1 MKRAHVNQR
10 VTFSGIIMP
19 SFATTIILAMT
30 LVVLEFPSNNMPM
43 LVDAMST
50 TNKKPL
56 LQSITSPLTSSRSMS
71 MPSVQMQKMITP
83 PPRKTLTPPFPN
95 GLCGGT
101 VLDIAPEETFGVDV
115 NLANINV
122 LGDMVLLPR
131 TIQIWLPPGYDDEDE
146 VGHSVLYVHDG
157 QNCMEDNDSWTG
169 ASWRLIGALTRLAD
183 HKLICSRKGRS
194 SPVDLDD
201 ENQPQAAAAAALSP
215 EEKLPIVVMLPSA
228 EGDWLFGVRRRHLEY
243 GDMNLPFAQAHADFV
258 ANTVKPLVDNR
269 FRTDPSPEHTFCM
282 GSSLG
287 GQASLHLLLRHPDK
301 FGGAACLS
309 PAFGPAILDCVDSP
323 RGRDILKGNGKG
335 KKKLYFDIGGDMDD
349 SKTSDFVRVS
359 PIDVLDHLTPVHGWN
374 PGYFWLDT
382 QLQGQVAAMKK
393 ALDKARIEYEYRQYP
408 GGRHNERAW
417 ALRIDKP
424 LLHLFSN
431 DSSNKQQQQKP

>member
-1 MKRAHVNQR
+1 MKCPLSNRR
-10 VTFSGIIMP
+10 VTMP
-19 SFATTIILAMT
+19 SLTIAMAFALSFVINQ
-30 LVVLEFPSNNMPM
+30 FPSNNMPM
-43 LVDAMST
+43 VVNAMST
-50 TNKKPL
+50 TNKRPSSLQTSSASIQKIQ
-56 LQSITSPLTSSRSMS
+56 QSIA
-71 MPSVQMQKMITP
+71 
-83 PPRKTLTPPFPN
+83 PPRRPLTPPFPN
-95 GLCGGT
+95 GMCGGT

-131 TIQIWLPPGYDDEDE
+131 TIRIWLPPGYNEKDE

-157 QNCMEDNDSWTG
+157 QNAMEDKDSWTG

-183 HKLICSRKGRS
+183 HKLICSRKE
-194 SPVDLDD
+194 DTD
-201 ENQPQAAAAAALSP
+201 QANEQQVPLSP
-215 EEKLPIVVMLPSA
+215 NEKLPIVVLMPSA
-228 EGDWLFGVRRRHLEY
+228 QGDWLPGVRRRHLEY
-243 GDMNLPFAQAHADFV
+243 GDMSFPFAQAHADFV

-309 PAFGPAILDCVDSP
+309 PAFGPAILDCVNSSK
-323 RGRDILKGNGKG
+323 GRDILKGG
-335 KKKLYFDIGGDMDD
+335 KKKVYLDIGGDMDD
-349 SKTSDFVRVS
+349 SKTADFVRVS
-359 PIDVLDHLTPVHGWN
+359 PIEILDHLTPVHGWN

-382 QLQGQVAAMKK
+382 QLQGQVQAMKK
-393 ALDKARIEYEYRQYP
+393 ALDKAGSEYEYRQYP

-424 LLHLFSN
+424 LLHLFSAKDKKTTDGN
-431 DSSNKQQQQKP
+431 RR

>member
-1 MKRAHVNQR
+1 MKKSMKRP
-10 VTFSGIIMP
+10 FSNLRATMP
-19 SFATTIILAMT
+19 SLTLAVAFALSFVMNQ
-30 LVVLEFPSNNMPM
+30 FPSINTPM
-43 LVDAMST
+43 VVNAMST
-50 TNKKPL
+50 TNKRPSSI
-56 LQSITSPLTSSRSMS
+56 QSSPASI
-71 MPSVQMQKMITP
+71 PKIQQIAP
-83 PPRKTLTPPFPN
+83 PPRRPLTPPFPN
-95 GLCGGT
+95 GMCGGT
-101 VLDIAPEETFGVDV
+101 VLEIAPEETFGVDV

-131 TIQIWLPPGYDDEDE
+131 TIRIWLPPGYDEEDQ

-157 QNCMEDNDSWTG
+157 QNAMEDEDSWTG

-183 HKLICSRKGRS
+183 HKLICSRKEDTDQTNEQQLPS
-194 SPVDLDD
+194 SP
-201 ENQPQAAAAAALSP
+201 S
-215 EEKLPIVVMLPSA
+215 EKLPIVVMMPSA
-228 EGDWLFGVRRRHLEY
+228 EGDWLPGVRRRHLEY

-309 PAFGPAILDCVDSP
+309 PAFGPAILDCVNSSK
-323 RGRDILKGNGKG
+323 GRDILKGG
-335 KKKLYFDIGGDMDD
+335 KKKIYLDIGGDMDD
-349 SKTSDFVRVS
+349 SKTDDFVRVS
-359 PIDVLDHLTPVHGWN
+359 PIEILDHLTPVHGWN

-382 QLQGQVAAMKK
+382 QLQGQVEAMKK
-393 ALDKARIEYEYRQYP
+393 ALDKAGSEYEYRQYP

-424 LLHLFSN
+424 LLHLFSRK
-431 DSSNKQQQQKP
+431 DNKTSADKRR

>member
-1 MKRAHVNQR
+1 M
-10 VTFSGIIMP
+10 
-19 SFATTIILAMT
+19 
-30 LVVLEFPSNNMPM
+30 E
-43 LVDAMST
+43 
-50 TNKKPL
+50 
-56 LQSITSPLTSSRSMS
+56 
-71 MPSVQMQKMITP
+71 
-83 PPRKTLTPPFPN
+83 
-95 GLCGGT
+95 
-101 VLDIAPEETFGVDV
+101 IAPEETFGVDV

-131 TIQIWLPPGYDDEDE
+131 TIRIWLPPGYDEEDQ

-157 QNCMEDNDSWTG
+157 QNAMEDEDSWTG

-183 HKLICSRKGRS
+183 HKLICSRKEDTDQTNEQQLPS
-194 SPVDLDD
+194 SP
-201 ENQPQAAAAAALSP
+201 S
-215 EEKLPIVVMLPSA
+215 EKLPIVVMMPSA
-228 EGDWLFGVRRRHLEY
+228 EGDWLPGVRRRHLEY

-309 PAFGPAILDCVDSP
+309 PAFGPAILDCVNSSK
-323 RGRDILKGNGKG
+323 GRDILKGG
-335 KKKLYFDIGGDMDD
+335 KKKIYLDIGGDMDD
-349 SKTSDFVRVS
+349 SKTDDFVRVS
-359 PIDVLDHLTPVHGWN
+359 PIEILDHLTPVHGWN

-382 QLQGQVAAMKK
+382 QLQGQVEAMKK
-393 ALDKARIEYEYRQYP
+393 ALDKAGSEYEYRQYP

-424 LLHLFSN
+424 LLHLFSRK
-431 DSSNKQQQQKP
+431 DNKTSADKRR

>member
-1 MKRAHVNQR
+1 MKAKTIKHPQR
-10 VTFSGIIMP
+10 NRRVALSRTVMP
-19 SFATTIILAMT
+19 AFASALMFFGALVMWNVPWNDG
-30 LVVLEFPSNNMPM
+30 LVV
-43 LVDAMST
+43 VDAMST
-50 TNKKPL
+50 TNKKRFL
-56 LQSITSPLTSSRSMS
+56 SQTSSQPI
-71 MPSVQMQKMITP
+71 PSVQKLAP
-83 PPRKTLTPPFPN
+83 PPKLPLTPPFPN

-101 VLDIAPEETFGVDV
+101 TLDIAPEETFGVDV

-131 TIQIWLPPGYDDEDE
+131 PIRIWLPPGYDDDDDDKDKS
-146 VGHSVLYVHDG
+146 GHSVLYVHDG
-157 QNCMEDNDSWTG
+157 QNAMEDKDSWTG
-169 ASWRLIGALTRLAD
+169 ASWRLVGALTRLAD
-183 HKLICSRKGRS
+183 HNLICSRKETTG
-194 SPVDLDD
+194 
-201 ENQPQAAAAAALSP
+201 EGETLSP
-215 EEKLPIVVMLPSA
+215 LEKLPIVVMLPSA
-228 EGDWLFGVRRRHLEY
+228 EGDWLPGVRRRHLEY

-269 FRTDPSPEHTFCM
+269 FRTDPSPESTFCM

-287 GQASLHLLLRHPDK
+287 GQASLHLMLRHPDK

-309 PAFGPAILDCVDSP
+309 PAFGPSILDYVASP
-323 RGRDILKGNGKG
+323 KGREILCGG

-349 SKTSDFVRVS
+349 AKSSDFVRVS

-382 QLQGQVAAMKK
+382 QLQGQVAAMQK
-393 ALDKARIEYEYRQYP
+393 ALDQAGVKYEYREYP

-424 LLHLFSN
+424 LLHLFSTDKDN
-431 DSSNKQQQQKP
+431 DV

>member
-1 MKRAHVNQR
+1 MKCPLSNRR
-10 VTFSGIIMP
+10 VTMP
-19 SFATTIILAMT
+19 SLTIAMAFALSFVINQ
-30 LVVLEFPSNNMPM
+30 FPSNNMPM
-43 LVDAMST
+43 VVNAMST
-50 TNKKPL
+50 TNKRPSSIQTSSASIQKIQ
-56 LQSITSPLTSSRSMS
+56 QSIA
-71 MPSVQMQKMITP
+71 
-83 PPRKTLTPPFPN
+83 PPRRPLTPPFPN
-95 GLCGGT
+95 GMCGGT

-131 TIQIWLPPGYDDEDE
+131 TIRIWLPPGYNEKDE

-157 QNCMEDNDSWTG
+157 QNAMEDKDSWTG

-183 HKLICSRKGRS
+183 HKLICSRKEDTDQTNEQQV
-194 SPVDLDD
+194 P
-201 ENQPQAAAAAALSP
+201 LSP
-215 EEKLPIVVMLPSA
+215 NEKLPIVVLMPSA
-228 EGDWLFGVRRRHLEY
+228 QGDWLPGVRRRHLEY
-243 GDMNLPFAQAHADFV
+243 GDMSFPFAQAHADFV

-309 PAFGPAILDCVDSP
+309 PAFGPAILDCVNSSK
-323 RGRDILKGNGKG
+323 GRDILKGG
-335 KKKLYFDIGGDMDD
+335 KKKVYLDIGGDMDD
-349 SKTSDFVRVS
+349 SKTADFVRVS
-359 PIDVLDHLTPVHGWN
+359 PIEILDHLTPVHGWN

-382 QLQGQVAAMKK
+382 QLQGQVQAMKK
-393 ALDKARIEYEYRQYP
+393 ALDKAGSEYEYRQYP

-424 LLHLFSN
+424 LLHLFSAKDKKTTDGN
-431 DSSNKQQQQKP
+431 RR

>member
-1 MKRAHVNQR
+1 
-10 VTFSGIIMP
+10 MP
-19 SFATTIILAMT
+19 PQPIPQIA
-30 LVVLEFPSNNMPM
+30 PPP
-43 LVDAMST
+43 
-50 TNKKPL
+50 KKP
-56 LQSITSPLTSSRSMS
+56 
-71 MPSVQMQKMITP
+71 
-83 PPRKTLTPPFPN
+83 LTPPFPN
-95 GLCGGT
+95 GPCGGT
-101 VLDIAPEETFGVDV
+101 VLEISPEETFGVDV
-115 NLANINV
+115 NLANMNF

-131 TIQIWLPPGYDDEDE
+131 TIKIWLPPGYDETDT

-157 QNCMEDNDSWTG
+157 QNAMEDEDSWTG

-183 HKLICSRKGRS
+183 HKLICSKQ
-194 SPVDLDD
+194 DD
-201 ENQPQAAAAAALSP
+201 ENENNEDATKAKSP
-215 EEKLPIVVMLPSA
+215 SEKLPIVVMLPSA
-228 EGDWLFGVRRRHLEY
+228 EGDWLPGVRRRHLEY

-269 FRTDPSPEHTFCM
+269 FLTDPSPQHTFCM

-287 GQASLHLLLRHPDK
+287 GQASLHLLLRHPNK

-309 PAFGPAILDCVDSP
+309 PCFQPSILDCVASSK
-323 RGRDILKGNGKG
+323 GRDILRDHKR
-335 KKKLYFDIGGDMDD
+335 LYLDIGGDMDD
-349 SKTSDFVRVS
+349 TKSEDFVRVS

-382 QLQGQVAAMKK
+382 QLQGQVEAMRKN
-393 ALDKARIEYEYRQYP
+393 LDRAGIEYEYRQYP

-431 DSSNKQQQQKP
+431 NDKNENGNNNKRP

>member
-1 MKRAHVNQR
+1 MKTMKRPLVTVNR
-10 VTFSGIIMP
+10 NLTFAGMSVA
-19 SFATTIILAMT
+19 SFATAMLFIVSLA
-30 LVVLEFPSNNMPM
+30 VLEMPSNTMPM
-43 LVDAMST
+43 VVDAMST
-50 TNKKPL
+50 TNRKPL
-56 LQSITSPLTSSRSMS
+56 ISQTSS
-71 MPSVQMQKMITP
+71 PTSVTTSIQNLAP
-83 PPRKTLTPPFPN
+83 PPRKPLTPPFPN

-131 TIQIWLPPGYDDEDE
+131 TIRIWLPPGYDEDDE
-146 VGHSVLYVHDG
+146 VGHPVLYVHDG
-157 QNCMEDNDSWTG
+157 QNAMEDNDSWTG
-169 ASWRLIGALTRLAD
+169 ASWRLTGALTRLAD
-183 HKLICSRKGRS
+183 HKLICSQKEMTTGDVQPAQ
-194 SPVDLDD
+194 SPD
-201 ENQPQAAAAAALSP
+201 
-215 EEKLPIVVMLPSA
+215 EKLPIVVLMPSA
-228 EGDWLFGVRRRHLEY
+228 EGDWLPGVRRRHLEY

-309 PAFGPAILDCVDSP
+309 PAFGPSILDYVASP
-323 RGRDILKGNGKG
+323 KGRDILKGG

-349 SKTSDFVRVS
+349 SKSSDFVRVS

-382 QLQGQVAAMKK
+382 QLQGQVTAMQK
-393 ALDKARIEYEYRQYP
+393 ALDRAGINYEYRQYP

-431 DSSNKQQQQKP
+431 GKSKNNKNKNKQGTTWRP

>member
-1 MKRAHVNQR
+1 MKRPLVNNIHSPL
-10 VTFSGIIMP
+10 SGTPMPLFTAALLCLLAIIV
-19 SFATTIILAMT
+19 ID
-30 LVVLEFPSNNMPM
+30 VPSNNNGM
-43 LVDAMST
+43 LMVASAMST
-50 TNKKPL
+50 TNKKTL
-56 LQSITSPLTSSRSMS
+56 STRTSL
-71 MPSVQMQKMITP
+71 PSVQSREQILSP
-83 PPRKTLTPPFPN
+83 PPRRPLTPPFPN

-101 VLDIAPEETFGVDV
+101 VLDIGPEETFSVDV

-122 LGDMVLLPR
+122 MGDMVLLPR
-131 TIQIWLPPGYDDEDE
+131 TIRVWLPPGYDDDDD
-146 VGHSVLYVHDG
+146 VGHPVLYVHDG
-157 QNCMEDNDSWTG
+157 QNAMEDKDSWTG

-183 HKLICSRKGRS
+183 HKMICTKKTPS
-194 SPVDLDD
+194 
-201 ENQPQAAAAAALSP
+201 NQEPNQQPAVCSG
-215 EEKLPIVVMLPSA
+215 EKLPIVVLLPSA
-228 EGDWLFGVRRRHLEY
+228 HGDWFPGVRRRHLEY
-243 GDMNLPFAQAHADFV
+243 GDTNFPFAQAHADFV

-269 FRTDPSPEHTFCM
+269 FRTDPSSERTFCM

-309 PAFGPAILDCVDSP
+309 PAFGPGILDYVGSP
-323 RGRDILKGNGKG
+323 KGREILKGGE
-335 KKKLYFDIGGDMDD
+335 KKLYFDIGGDMDD
-349 SKTSDFVRVS
+349 SKSDFVRVS

-382 QLQGQVAAMKK
+382 QLQGQVAAMKNV
-393 ALDKARIEYEYRQYP
+393 LDQGGIEYEYRQYP

-431 DSSNKQQQQKP
+431 

>member
-1 MKRAHVNQR
+1 MKRPLVNTR
-10 VTFSGIIMP
+10 VTLSGITMP
-19 SFATTIILAMT
+19 SFATTMMLAMT

-43 LVDAMST
+43 VVDAMST

-56 LQSITSPLTSSRSMS
+56 LSMTLPLTSSPLI
-71 MPSVQMQKMITP
+71 PSVQKITQKVTQKITP

-157 QNCMEDNDSWTG
+157 QNSMEDKDSWTG
-169 ASWRLIGALTRLAD
+169 ASWRLVGALTRLAD
-183 HKLICSRKGRS
+183 HELICSRKKTV
-194 SPVDLDD
+194 PADLG
-201 ENQPQAAAAAALSP
+201 ENQPQAAVASP

-228 EGDWLFGVRRRHLEY
+228 EGDWLPGVRRRHLEY

-269 FRTDPSPEHTFCM
+269 FRTDPSPQQTFCM

-323 RGRDILKGNGKG
+323 RGREILKGG

-349 SKTSDFVRVS
+349 SKSDFVRVS

-393 ALDKARIEYEYRQYP
+393 ALDRAGIEYEYRQYP

-431 DSSNKQQQQKP
+431 DNNKQR